1 MPKSNNRQYRTV
13 SEMLRQSAG
22 QDEALTADELDK
34 FSAERELVKDL
45 ATLRS
50 ARGLSQQ
57 DLALSLGR
65 TQSWVSKLEN
75 GRDDDLRL
83 GEIRTYL
90 DALGLEFRPGAI
102 KKGATCTD
110 EIKHFVG
117 AIKRRFLTLVELAKK
132 DDAMAENIALFF
144 CETFY
149 NINKHLSEAAAKL
162 PAGREGKPHITVTYK
177 FGLLDELEEDCDEDD
192 PDPTARFAFPSRN
205 EAALN

>member
-102 KKGATCTD
+102 KKGAD
-110 EIKHFVG
+110 MH
-117 AIKRRFLTLVELAKK
+117 RR
-132 DDAMAENIALFF
+132 D
-144 CETFY
+144 
-149 NINKHLSEAAAKL
+149 
-162 PAGREGKPHITVTYK
+162 
-177 FGLLDELEEDCDEDD
+177 
-192 PDPTARFAFPSRN
+192 
-205 EAALN
+205 